1 MKLYDTLERF
11 YLSKFYVLIPSAII
25 ILACTGSFVAYYL
38 TKSGLGTLNFIQ
50 LTLSVAAAM
59 AYLAAVLSQMPR
71 KVTFSFFV
79 YGMLIELI
87 LLVINVTFKS
97 KKGGAILVHKPYLC
111 FVNEADLDERP
122 TV

>member
-11 YLSKFYVLIPSAII
+11 YLSKFYVLIPAAII

-38 TKSGLGTLNFIQ
+38 TKSGLETLNFIQ

-87 LLVINVTFKS
+87 LLVINVTF
-97 KKGGAILVHKPYLC
+97 
-111 FVNEADLDERP
+111 
-122 TV
+122 